1 MAGNRLEIQQ
11 LTRRYGTRKAV
22 DNVDLHI
29 QAGERLILAGPSGAG
44 KTTLLAMIATL
55 LPPSAGIVNV
65 DGFQLN
71 RENAAIRGRIGV
83 VFEDEL
89 LDGRLTIR
97 ENLRVRA
104 SFYGLR
110 GSEIEEAVARS
121 AEVTDLA
128 PLLDVRYGR
137 LEEVDRRRA
146 DIARALLNEP
156 ALVLLDDPA
165 RGLDAEASD
174 TILDLVSR
182 LTDMTGAAVLQT
194 ARAFDRL
201 AGADRVGVMESGRI
215 LAEGTPTALV
225 DKYADD
231 RLRLVPR
238 PDSAS
243 RETLIRLLDAEG
255 YHYTVGTS
263 ADGPMVEVAI
273 VNSMGALLLVNRIVH
288 LVLRFEMLRGDLGD
302 ACRRILREA
311 KANQPLLHGTE
322 VAS

>member
-83 VFEDEL
+83 VFEDGL

-137 LEEVDRRRA
+137 LEEADRRRA

-194 ARAFDRL
+194 ARTFDRL
-201 AGADRVGVMESGRI
+201 AGADRVGVMENGRI

-238 PDSAS
+238 PDSVS

-255 YHYTVGTS
+255 YHYTAGTS

-311 KANQPLLHGTE
+311 KANQPHLHGTE